1 MAVLPLN
8 SRHQILNLWPRRVF
22 GNGWRHTWNLIWYL
36 AQMGFPLVFQYFLW
50 NHSFCPYISFL
61 WGVRQSFPSAHFG
74 TYNSCFSRARHG
86 KLEPSSL
93 HLSRDWTAE
102 SVVCV
107 CGWHECWLLPRTC
120 LLHSCQVICCTSH
133 TMQWYSVHIIV
144 TV

>member
-8 SRHQILNLWPRRVF
+8 SRHQILTLWPRRVF

-61 WGVRQSFPSAHFG
+61 WGVQQSFPSDHFG
-74 TYNSCFSRARHG
+74 TYNSCFSRARHE

-107 CGWHECWLLPRTC
+107 CVCQALYQRVPHLLRLMSTNQFFAAFFHK
-120 LLHSCQVICCTSH
+120 LWIQLRLNS
-133 TMQWYSVHIIV
+133 
-144 TV
+144 